1 MKKISFIILAAG
13 KSRRM
18 KSSKS
23 KVLHEICEKPLVSY
37 VNDLA
42 KKNSTS
48 GTYYISSPQVQNYV
62 LNNFKNAKT
71 IIQKKQLGTA
81 HAVECASKII
91 NKNNNNVVV
100 LFGDVP
106 LIKNSTIKNLIK
118 YKNKIST
125 VGVIVTFLT
134 DKPFGY
140 GRVIIKNGF
149 VSEVIEERD
158 ANEEQK
164 NIKLCNSGILICD
177 AKYLFRTIKKISN
190 KNNQKERFLTDICK
204 IAYNEKKPFRF
215 INCKEFE
222 VSGINSPK
230 QLIDLDLKL
239 QESIKDKLIKKG
251 VVLISPNTIRI
262 GYNSKIE
269 KDVVIEQN
277 VVIKNGVKIKSGT
290 KILSGTYLE
299 DCNIGEN
306 CIIGP
311 HARIRPGTQ
320 IYNNVKVGNFVEIKN
335 SKIGNFSSI
344 SHLSYIGD
352 SSIGKNVNI
361 GAGTITCN
369 YDGIKKNKTYIA
381 DNVFVG
387 SNTSLIAPIKINK
400 NAKIGAG
407 SVITRDIPKN
417 SLAIER
423 SKLSIKKKIKK

>member
-1 MKKISFIILAAG
+1 MRHQNSDALASKKH
-13 KSRRM
+13 
-18 KSSKS
+18 SK
-23 KVLHEICEKPLVSY
+23 ILVSG
-37 VNDLA
+37 N
-42 KKNSTS
+42 
-48 GTYYISSPQVQNYV
+48 
-62 LNNFKNAKT
+62 
-71 IIQKKQLGTA
+71 
-81 HAVECASKII
+81 
-91 NKNNNNVVV
+91 
-100 LFGDVP
+100 
-106 LIKNSTIKNLIK
+106 
-118 YKNKIST
+118 NKILDETRNCDNEDPEST
-125 VGVIVTFLT
+125 THTETTSV
-134 DKPFGY
+134 
-140 GRVIIKNGF
+140 
-149 VSEVIEERD
+149 
-158 ANEEQK
+158 
-164 NIKLCNSGILICD
+164 
-177 AKYLFRTIKKISN
+177 N

-269 KDVVIEQN
+269 KGVVIEQN
-277 VVIKNGVKIKSGT
+277 VMIKNGVKIKSGT

-320 IYNNVKVGNFVEIKN
+320 IHNNVKVGNFVEIKN

-417 SLAIER
+417 SLALER

>member
-23 KVLHEICEKPLVSY
+23 KVLHEICEKPLISY

-204 IAYNEKKPFRF
+204 IEYNEKKTFRF
-215 INCKEFE
+215 INCKEVE
-222 VSGINSPK
+222 VAGINSHK
-230 QLIDLDLKL
+230 Q
-239 QESIKDKLIKKG
+239 
-251 VVLISPNTIRI
+251 P
-262 GYNSKIE
+262 
-269 KDVVIEQN
+269 
-277 VVIKNGVKIKSGT
+277 IKSY
-290 KILSGTYLE
+290 KI
-299 DCNIGEN
+299 
-306 CIIGP
+306 
-311 HARIRPGTQ
+311 
-320 IYNNVKVGNFVEIKN
+320 V
-335 SKIGNFSSI
+335 
-344 SHLSYIGD
+344 
-352 SSIGKNVNI
+352 
-361 GAGTITCN
+361 
-369 YDGIKKNKTYIA
+369 
-381 DNVFVG
+381 
-387 SNTSLIAPIKINK
+387 
-400 NAKIGAG
+400 
-407 SVITRDIPKN
+407 
-417 SLAIER
+417 
-423 SKLSIKKKIKK
+423 